1 MARPTTKAGLIEAA
15 ESEFARLLGLA
26 NSLEPAIRTHA
37 GACGDWSVKDLLA
50 HLDAWNRMFLVW
62 EEAGRRGEVVPKP
75 AEGFTWAETPALNAR
90 IHADTADD
98 AWDEVWARLAD
109 SHAGVTSAIE
119 HYRDE
124 DLFTKKRYPW
134 TGSTSVALYAGSAT
148 ASHYAWAR
156 GLVEKWCKRIEGSGP
171 GEAS

>member
-1 MARPTTKAGLIEAA
+1 MVRPTSKAQLLDGAENEFNRLVEAA
-15 ESEFARLLGLA
+15 ASVEPSRRSEPGVC
-26 NSLEPAIRTHA
+26 EE
-37 GACGDWSVKDLLA
+37 WSVKDILA

-75 AEGFTWAETPALNAR
+75 AEGFNWVDTPALNAH
-90 IHADTADD
+90 IHADTADHG
-98 AWDEVWARLAD
+98 WDEVWARLAD
-109 SHAGVTSAIE
+109 SHARVTSAIE

-156 GLVEKWCKRIEGSGP
+156 GLVEKWYKRIEGLGP
-171 GEAS
+171 EEAS